1 MEDKNKMATGEF
13 DLIGQYFTHKSVS
26 RDDVIAGIGDDC
38 AILSVPTGKQLVVT
52 TDTMVRGIHFLPDA
66 NPADVAHKLV
76 AVNISDIAAMGG
88 QPAWAS
94 LALTLPDYDHAWLR
108 AFSDCLHQQLHSY
121 GVSLIGGDTTK
132 GEMTLTLTLQGF
144 VKQGQAL
151 RRQGAQAG
159 DLIYCSGTIGDANA
173 GLKLL
178 IDADNRTD
186 LDVENHTLATTAE
199 TALTDSE
206 RAFLIA
212 RHQRPTARV
221 STGQALAGI
230 ANSCI
235 DLSDGLA
242 SDLQHILKASSRA
255 CGITL
260 SANIELTALPLSNA
274 LQTYVSKALWPQYAL
289 AGGDDYELLFT
300 VSAQQKAQLE
310 TVMSAQGL
318 PYSHIGEI
326 VCAEQADITESKIV
340 ESKPVDLKAAESQK
354 VESQI
359 NYYNDKQLTTLVLQG
374 WDHFQ

>member
-1 MEDKNKMATGEF
+1 MATGEF
-13 DLIGQYFTHKSVS
+13 DLIGQYFTNKSVS

-38 AILSVPTGKQLVVT
+38 AILSVPVGKQLVVT

-66 NPADVAHKLV
+66 DPADVAHKLV

-88 QPAWAS
+88 KPAWAS
-94 LALTLPDYDHAWLR
+94 LAITLPDYDHAWLT
-108 AFSDCLHQQLHSY
+108 AFSDCLHQQLHRY

-132 GEMTLTLTLQGF
+132 GDMTLTLTLQGF
-144 VKQGQAL
+144 VEQGLAL

-178 IDADNRTD
+178 IDAGNRVCSD
-186 LDVENHTLATTAE
+186 AE
-199 TALTDSE
+199 K
-206 RAFLIA
+206 AFLIA

-221 STGQALAGI
+221 STGQALVGI

-255 CGITL
+255 RGVTL

-300 VSAQQKAQLE
+300 VSPENKAKL
-310 TVMSAQGL
+310 
-318 PYSHIGEI
+318 
-326 VCAEQADITESKIV
+326 EQAMADTDLPCTQVGVIIGTDITKSKT
-340 ESKPVDLKAAESQK
+340 AESET

-359 NYYNDKQLTTLVLQG
+359 HYYNDKQLTTLALQG

>member
-1 MEDKNKMATGEF
+1 MATGEF
-13 DLIGQYFTHKSVS
+13 DLIGQYFTNKSVS

-38 AILSVPTGKQLVVT
+38 AILSVPAGKQLVVT

-88 QPAWAS
+88 EPAWAS
-94 LALTLPDYDHAWLR
+94 LALTLPDYDHGWLT
-108 AFSDCLHQQLHSY
+108 AFSDCLHQQLHRY

-144 VKQGQAL
+144 VEQGKAL
-151 RRQGAQAG
+151 QRHGAKVG

-178 IDADNRTD
+178 MDENSDSEDANSNLLTDADK
-186 LDVENHTLATTAE
+186 H
-199 TALTDSE
+199 
-206 RAFLIA
+206 FLIE

-221 STGQALAGI
+221 STGQALVGV

-242 SDLQHILKASSRA
+242 SDLKHILKASSRA
-255 CGITL
+255 AGMPLT
-260 SANIELTALPLSNA
+260 ANIELSALPLSAA
-274 LQTYVSKALWPQYAL
+274 LQTYVSKSLWPQYAL

-300 VSAQQKAQLE
+300 VPAENKAQLDKI
-310 TVMSAQGL
+310 MAGSNL
-318 PYSHIGEI
+318 PYTYVGEI
-326 VCAEQADITESKIV
+326 ISADSLEQVNQTE
-340 ESKPVDLKAAESQK
+340 Q
-354 VESQI
+354 QI
-359 NYYNDKQLTTLVLQG
+359 HYFNDKQLTTLALQG

>member
-1 MEDKNKMATGEF
+1 MATGEF
-13 DLIGQYFTHKSVS
+13 DLIGQYFTNKSVS
-26 RDDVIAGIGDDC
+26 RNDVIAGIGDDC
-38 AILSVPTGKQLVVT
+38 AILSVPAGKQLVVT
-52 TDTMVRGIHFLPDA
+52 TDTMVSGVHFLADA
-66 NPADVAHKLV
+66 DPADIAHKLV

-94 LALTLPDYDHAWLR
+94 LALTLPHYDSVWLS
-108 AFSDCLHQQLHSY
+108 AFSDSLHQQLHSY

-132 GEMTLTLTLQGF
+132 GDMTLSLTLQGF
-144 VKQGQAL
+144 VEQGKAL

-178 IDADNRTD
+178 IDADNRTK
-186 LDVENHTLATTAE
+186 LDAENNALTTTDE
-199 TALTDSE
+199 VVLTDSE
-206 RAFLIA
+206 KAFLIA

-221 STGQALAGI
+221 TTGKALVGI

-255 CGITL
+255 RGVTL
-260 SANIELTALPLSNA
+260 SANIELSALPLSNA

-300 VSAQQKAQLE
+300 VSAENKAKLE
-310 TVMSAQGL
+310 QVMADSNL
-318 PYSHIGEI
+318 PCTQVGAIIS
-326 VCAEQADITESKIV
+326 TETT
-340 ESKPVDLKAAESQK
+340 
-354 VESQI
+354 ESQI
-359 NYYNDKQLTTLVLQG
+359 NYYNDKQLTTLALQG

>member
-1 MEDKNKMATGEF
+1 MATGEF
-13 DLIGQYFTHKSVS
+13 DLIGQYFTNKSVS
-26 RDDVIAGIGDDC
+26 RDDVITGIGDDC
-38 AILSVPTGKQLVVT
+38 AILSVPVGKQLVVT

-66 NPADVAHKLV
+66 DPADVAHKLV

-94 LALTLPDYDHAWLR
+94 LALTLPDYDHAWLV

-144 VKQGQAL
+144 VEQGKAL

-178 IDADNRTD
+178 IDANNRTD
-186 LDVENHTLATTAE
+186 LHPAGKGEAL
-199 TALTDSE
+199 LTDSDKD
-206 RAFLIA
+206 FLIS

-221 STGQALAGI
+221 TTGQALIGI

-242 SDLQHILKASSRA
+242 SDLKHILNASSRVT
-255 CGITL
+255 GMTL
-260 SANIELTALPLSNA
+260 SANIELSALPLSSA
-274 LQTYVSKALWPQYAL
+274 LQTYVSNTLWPQYAL

-300 VSAQQKAQLE
+300 IPVENKAQLDKIMASE
-310 TVMSAQGL
+310 NL
-318 PYSHIGEI
+318 PYTHIGEI
-326 VCAEQADITESKIV
+326 ISAGTAELLDIKE
-340 ESKPVDLKAAESQK
+340 QR
-354 VESQI
+354 I
-359 NYYNDKQLTTLVLQG
+359 NYFNNKQLTTLALQG

>member
-1 MEDKNKMATGEF
+1 MESKITMATGEF

-38 AILSVPTGKQLVVT
+38 AILSVPAGKQLVVT
-52 TDTMVRGIHFLPDA
+52 TDTMVIGVHFLADA
-66 NPADVAHKLV
+66 DPVDVAHKLV

-94 LALTLPDYDHAWLR
+94 LALTLPNYDSGWLS
-108 AFSDCLHQQLHSY
+108 AFSDSLHQQLHHY

-132 GEMTLTLTLQGF
+132 GQMTLTLTLQGF
-144 VKQGQAL
+144 VEQGKAL

-159 DLIYCSGTIGDANA
+159 DLIYCSGTIGDAAA

-178 IDADNRTD
+178 IDADKKTT
-186 LDVENHTLATTAE
+186 ENLTEHFNEASLADA
-199 TALTDSE
+199 DKD
-206 RAFLIA
+206 FLIA

-221 STGQALAGI
+221 ATGQALIGI
-230 ANSCI
+230 ASSCI

-242 SDLQHILKASSRA
+242 SDLKHILNASSRVSGVA
-255 CGITL
+255 L
-260 SANIELTALPLSNA
+260 SANIELSALPISTALQS
-274 LQTYVSKALWPQYAL
+274 YVSKALWPQYAL

-300 VSAQQKAQLE
+300 VSAENQAQLE
-310 TVMSAQGL
+310 TIMAEQGL

-326 VCAEQADITESKIV
+326 VNVEQTEKT
-340 ESKPVDLKAAESQK
+340 ETP
-354 VESQI
+354 QI
-359 NYYNDKQLTTLVLQG
+359 HYFNDKQLTSLALQG

>member
-1 MEDKNKMATGEF
+1 MATGEF
-13 DLIGQYFTHKSVS
+13 DLIGQYFTNKSVS

-38 AILSVPTGKQLVVT
+38 AILSVPVGKQLVVT

-94 LALTLPDYDHAWLR
+94 LALTLPDYDHDWLA
-108 AFSDCLHQQLHSY
+108 AFSDCLHQQLHEY

-144 VKQGQAL
+144 VEQGKAL
-151 RRQGAQAG
+151 QRHGAQAG

-178 IDADNRTD
+178 ID
-186 LDVENHTLATTAE
+186 ENHRARVAADKKPTTSRHPVTEVVATTSE
-199 TALTDSE
+199 ALLTEDDKG
-206 RAFLIA
+206 FLIS

-221 STGQALAGI
+221 ATGQALVGI
-230 ANSCI
+230 ATSCI

-242 SDLQHILKASSRA
+242 SDLKHILKTSSRMRGA
-255 CGITL
+255 TL
-260 SANIELTALPLSNA
+260 SANIELSALPLSNA
-274 LQTYVSKALWPQYAL
+274 LQTYVSNSLWPQYAL

-300 VSAQQKAQLE
+300 VSPAHKAQLE
-310 TVMSAQGL
+310 SVMKENNL
-318 PYSHIGEI
+318 PYAHIGEVI
-326 VCAEQADITESKIV
+326 CAEKGEGVDIKE
-340 ESKPVDLKAAESQK
+340 P
-354 VESQI
+354 QI
-359 NYYNDKQLTTLVLQG
+359 NYYNDSQLTRLALQG

>member
-1 MEDKNKMATGEF
+1 MEDKIKMATGEF

-38 AILSVPTGKQLVVT
+38 AILSVPAGKQLVVT

-88 QPAWAS
+88 EPAWAS
-94 LALTLPDYDHAWLR
+94 LALTLPDYDHAWLA
-108 AFSDCLHQQLHSY
+108 AFSDCLHRQLHRY

-132 GEMTLTLTLQGF
+132 GDMTLTLTLQGF
-144 VKQGQAL
+144 VKHGQAL

-159 DLIYCSGTIGDANA
+159 DLIFCSGTIGDANA

-178 IDADNRTD
+178 IDADNRTVPD
-186 LDVENHTLATTAE
+186 AEKHAQATSAE

-221 STGQALAGI
+221 ATGKALAGI

-242 SDLQHILKASSRA
+242 SDLQHILKASSRV
-255 CGITL
+255 GGVRL

-300 VSAQQKAQLE
+300 VSPENKAKL
-310 TVMSAQGL
+310 
-318 PYSHIGEI
+318 
-326 VCAEQADITESKIV
+326 EQAMADTDLPCTQVGVIIGTDITKSKTIES
-340 ESKPVDLKAAESQK
+340 ETAESQ
-354 VESQI
+354 I
-359 NYYNDKQLTTLVLQG
+359 HYYNDKQLTTLVLQG